1 MSTDRSQP
9 DAEDGDPIPMAP
21 GAGWALLR
29 SVMARQRRR
38 LGAVLLI
45 VAVSAA
51 TTALV
56 PTLIQRAIDDGALG
70 GDRDAL
76 RTVVLWF
83 GIVTAVG
90 ALVHG
95 LRIWLVTVI
104 GQDALHDIRARAGAA
119 LESLP
124 VGRFERLRRGDL
136 VARMTGDVERL
147 EAALSDGVPFILGA
161 AVATIAGTVGM
172 AIVSPTLTL
181 IGLVVVVPLL
191 AATRW
196 LSARSSTVYP
206 RARRVNGAM
215 VAELAE
221 TIEGAQEIRA
231 YGRARERRARFAD
244 ANRAAGEASLDGMR
258 MRVRFYSAITMF
270 QAVATALVVIVGGV
284 LAIDGQESVGVV
296 AAAIIAL
303 TRIYDPLLEL
313 ITYWDTIQSTRAA
326 LDRVASVVALHDERP
341 PRQVGMVETV
351 AGPGE
356 GGAGEG
362 GRGGVELTGVGFAY
376 MAGRPVVE
384 CLDLHLAPGTTTALV
399 GATGAGKSTI
409 ARIVSGLARPD
420 VGSCRIDGRVVAD
433 LAPAERRRLVV
444 AVLQEGFCIDAS
456 VADNVRLAMPAA
468 TDAMVADALDATG
481 GDWWRRLPDAMAT
494 PAGTGGA
501 DLSAGQR
508 QLIALARIA
517 LIDPLVILL
526 DEATSL
532 LDPETEATVAEA
544 LERLFAGRTVLIIA
558 HRRAT
563 AARCARVVHLD
574 GGRVVADGPPSE
586 VLGGVE
592 AS

>member
-1 MSTDRSQP
+1 MSTNGSQP
-9 DAEDGDPIPMAP
+9 TAEDGDPIPLVP

-38 LGAVLLI
+38 FGAVLLI
-45 VAVSAA
+45 VGVSAL
-51 TTALV
+51 TTAVV

-83 GIVTAVG
+83 GVVTAVG
-90 ALVHG
+90 AVVHG
-95 LRIWLVTVI
+95 LRIWLVTLI
-104 GQDALHDIRARAGAA
+104 GQHALHDIRERAGTA

-147 EAALSDGVPFILGA
+147 ENALSDGVPFILGA
-161 AVATIAGTVGM
+161 MVATVAGAVGM

-231 YGRARERRARFAD
+231 YGRARQRRVRFGGV
-244 ANRAAGEASLDGMR
+244 NRAAGEASLDGMR

-303 TRIYDPLLEL
+303 TRIYDPLVEL
-313 ITYWDTIQSTRAA
+313 ITYWDTIQSTRAS

-341 PRQVGMVETV
+341 PGHVGAVETV
-351 AGPGE
+351 GGPGDD
-356 GGAGEG
+356 
-362 GRGGVELTGVGFAY
+362 GRGGVDLTGVGFAY
-376 MAGRPVVE
+376 VAGRPVVE
-384 CLDLHLAPGTTTALV
+384 GLDLYLAPGTTTALV

-420 VGSCRIDGRVVAD
+420 VGSCRIDGQVVAD

-456 VADNVRLAMPAA
+456 VADNVRLALPTA
-468 TDAMVADALDATG
+468 TDAMVADALEATG
-481 GDWWRRLPDAMAT
+481 GDWWRRLPDGMAT

-501 DLSAGQR
+501 NLSAGQR

-544 LERLFAGRTVLIIA
+544 LERLFSGRTVLIIA

-586 VLGGVE
+586 VLGGVD